1 MWDGDNREGEQMTNA
16 DKNGYHWENGVLMW
30 DGDNREGEQMTNADK
45 IVFGGGA
52 GGGKSDEIIRR
63 LERERD
69 ALRRRLAVAMKALRE
84 EGSAWPEQH
93 SLNVALKQIEAD
105 DA

>member
-1 MWDGDNREGEQMTNA
+1 MSDTPRTDALMRSLDN
-16 DKNGYHWENGVLMW
+16 
-30 DGDNREGEQMTNADK
+30 
-45 IVFGGGA
+45 IGGLKTEVRAIRTAWGQTIDFA
-52 GGGKSDEIIRR
+52 RR

-69 ALRRRLAVAMKALRE
+69 ALRRKLAVAMKALRE